1 MHKITKIFLYI
12 NMIIEKL
19 QQPEVHLQCDDLTPN
34 QKKLLAEVMLRHE
47 MKWGLAYNRFFRF
60 GFKEWELKGIDQIK
74 RDFLSQ
80 HQEEI
85 FPPNLDMSQ
94 PTSDDM
100 VSGKGVFYRMLGMTI
115 GMKKLFMEHMNNKYS
130 KDGYLKLWIPG
141 SPNAKKL
148 SELQARLDE
157 MEKKDAQSKM
167 AASARKLLQDENIV
181 VDDVI
186 VSALIRED
194 AEHTKAA
201 VDAFIKSFKS
211 AVQNA
216 AKMTF
221 GRKEKPKTGGNGGE
235 MTRSDI
241 MKIADR
247 AERQKA
253 IKAHPELFR

>member
-1 MHKITKIFLYI
+1 MKFKVAKMYVRQAKAVPAYRFSVFDEGGNEGGTDGNGGEKGAENGGDGGEDKDDDKDKPKYTDADLDKIIGQKFAQWQKRQ
-12 NMIIEKL
+12 EKAVD
-19 QQPEVHLQCDDLTPN
+19 EA
-34 QKKLLAEVMLRHE
+34 KKLE
-47 MKWGLAYNRFFRF
+47 K
-60 GFKEWELKGIDQIK
+60 
-74 RDFLSQ
+74 
-80 HQEEI
+80 
-85 FPPNLDMSQ
+85 MSA
-94 PTSDDM
+94 DE
-100 VSGKGVFYRMLGMTI
+100 K
-115 GMKKLFMEHMNNKYS
+115 
-130 KDGYLKLWIPG
+130 
-141 SPNAKKL
+141 NAKKL

-201 VDAFIKSFKS
+201 VDAFVKSFKT

>member
-1 MHKITKIFLYI
+1 MKFKVAKMYVKQAKAVPAYKFSVFDDGGNEGGTDGNGGDKGAE
-12 NMIIEKL
+12 NGGDEKR
-19 QQPEVHLQCDDLTPN
+19 QEKAVDEA
-34 QKKLLAEVMLRHE
+34 KKLE
-47 MKWGLAYNRFFRF
+47 K
-60 GFKEWELKGIDQIK
+60 
-74 RDFLSQ
+74 
-80 HQEEI
+80 
-85 FPPNLDMSQ
+85 
-94 PTSDDM
+94 TSADE
-100 VSGKGVFYRMLGMTI
+100 K
-115 GMKKLFMEHMNNKYS
+115 
-130 KDGYLKLWIPG
+130 
-141 SPNAKKL
+141 NAKKL

-157 MEKKDAQSKM
+157 MEKKDAQTKM

>member
-1 MHKITKIFLYI
+1 MKFKVAKMYVKQAKAVPAYRFSVFDEGGNEGGTDGNGGDDKGAENGNGDEGDDKDKPKYTDADLDKIIGQKFAQWQKRQ
-12 NMIIEKL
+12 EKAVD
-19 QQPEVHLQCDDLTPN
+19 EA
-34 QKKLLAEVMLRHE
+34 KKLE
-47 MKWGLAYNRFFRF
+47 K
-60 GFKEWELKGIDQIK
+60 
-74 RDFLSQ
+74 
-80 HQEEI
+80 
-85 FPPNLDMSQ
+85 MSA
-94 PTSDDM
+94 DE
-100 VSGKGVFYRMLGMTI
+100 K
-115 GMKKLFMEHMNNKYS
+115 
-130 KDGYLKLWIPG
+130 
-141 SPNAKKL
+141 NAKKL

-167 AASARKLLQDENIV
+167 AASARKLLQDESIV

-186 VSALIRED
+186 ISALIRDD
-194 AEHTKAA
+194 AEQTKAA
-201 VDAFIKSFKS
+201 VDAFVKSFKS

>member
-1 MHKITKIFLYI
+1 
-12 NMIIEKL
+12 MIIEKL

-115 GMKKLFMEHMNNKYS
+115 GMKKLFMEHMNTLGMGSNSVINKFS
-130 KDGYLKLWIPG
+130 
-141 SPNAKKL
+141 NAKHNETAM
-148 SELQARLDE
+148 S
-157 MEKKDAQSKM
+157 KKT
-167 AASARKLLQDENIV
+167 RK
-181 VDDVI
+181 
-186 VSALIRED
+186 
-194 AEHTKAA
+194 T
-201 VDAFIKSFKS
+201 
-211 AVQNA
+211 
-216 AKMTF
+216 
-221 GRKEKPKTGGNGGE
+221 
-235 MTRSDI
+235 
-241 MKIADR
+241 
-247 AERQKA
+247 AERPSQTSSYSGYNR
-253 IKAHPELFR
+253 LSRTR

>member
-1 MHKITKIFLYI
+1 MKFKVAKMYVRQAKAVPAYRFSIFDEGGENGGTDGNGGDKGAENGGDGGEDKDDDKDKPKYTDADLDKII
-12 NMIIEKL
+12 
-19 QQPEVHLQCDDLTPN
+19 N
-34 QKKLLAEVMLRHE
+34 QKFSQ
-47 MKWGLAYNRFFRF
+47 W
-60 GFKEWELKGIDQIK
+60 QK
-74 RDFLSQ
+74 R
-80 HQEEI
+80 QEKAVDEA
-85 FPPNLDMSQ
+85 
-94 PTSDDM
+94 
-100 VSGKGVFYRMLGMTI
+100 
-115 GMKKLFMEHMNNKYS
+115 KKLEKMSADEK
-130 KDGYLKLWIPG
+130 
-141 SPNAKKL
+141 NAKKL

-221 GRKEKPKTGGNGGE
+221 GRKEKPKTGGSGE
-235 MTRSDI
+235 MTRADI
-241 MKIADR
+241 MKITDR

>member
-1 MHKITKIFLYI
+1 MKYKVAKQYVKHAKSVPAYRFTVFDEGGENGGTDGNGGGDDKGAENGGDGNEDDKDKPKYTDADLDKII
-12 NMIIEKL
+12 
-19 QQPEVHLQCDDLTPN
+19 N
-34 QKKLLAEVMLRHE
+34 QKFSQ
-47 MKWGLAYNRFFRF
+47 W
-60 GFKEWELKGIDQIK
+60 QK
-74 RDFLSQ
+74 R
-80 HQEEI
+80 QEKAVDEA
-85 FPPNLDMSQ
+85 
-94 PTSDDM
+94 
-100 VSGKGVFYRMLGMTI
+100 
-115 GMKKLFMEHMNNKYS
+115 KKLEKMSADEK
-130 KDGYLKLWIPG
+130 
-141 SPNAKKL
+141 NAKKL

-186 VSALIRED
+186 VSALIRDD
-194 AEHTKAA
+194 AEQTKAA

-216 AKMTF
+216 AKVTF
-221 GRKEKPKTGGNGGE
+221 SRPAKPKTGGSGE

-241 MKIADR
+241 MKITDR

>member
-1 MHKITKIFLYI
+1 MKYKVAKQYVKHAKAVPAYRFTVFDEGGENGGTDGNGDDKGAENGGDGNEDDKDKPKYTDADLDKII
-12 NMIIEKL
+12 
-19 QQPEVHLQCDDLTPN
+19 N
-34 QKKLLAEVMLRHE
+34 QKFSQ
-47 MKWGLAYNRFFRF
+47 W
-60 GFKEWELKGIDQIK
+60 QK
-74 RDFLSQ
+74 R
-80 HQEEI
+80 QEKAVDEA
-85 FPPNLDMSQ
+85 
-94 PTSDDM
+94 
-100 VSGKGVFYRMLGMTI
+100 
-115 GMKKLFMEHMNNKYS
+115 KKLEKMSADEK
-130 KDGYLKLWIPG
+130 
-141 SPNAKKL
+141 NAKKL

-167 AASARKLLQDENIV
+167 AASARKLLQDESIV

-194 AEHTKAA
+194 AEQTKVA
-201 VDAFIKSFKS
+201 VDAFIKSFKT

-221 GRKEKPKTGGNGGE
+221 GRKEKPKTGGSGE

>member
-1 MHKITKIFLYI
+1 MKFKVAKMYVKHAKSVPAYRFTVFDEGGENGGADGNGGDDKGAENGNGDEGDDKDKPKYTDADLDKIIGQKFAQWQKRQ
-12 NMIIEKL
+12 EKAVD
-19 QQPEVHLQCDDLTPN
+19 EA
-34 QKKLLAEVMLRHE
+34 KKLE
-47 MKWGLAYNRFFRF
+47 K
-60 GFKEWELKGIDQIK
+60 
-74 RDFLSQ
+74 
-80 HQEEI
+80 
-85 FPPNLDMSQ
+85 MSA
-94 PTSDDM
+94 DE
-100 VSGKGVFYRMLGMTI
+100 K
-115 GMKKLFMEHMNNKYS
+115 
-130 KDGYLKLWIPG
+130 
-141 SPNAKKL
+141 NAKKL

>member
-1 MHKITKIFLYI
+1 MKFKVAKMYVRQAKAVPAYRFSVFDEGGNDGGTDGNGGDDKGAENGGDGGEDKDDDKDKPKYTDADLDKII
-12 NMIIEKL
+12 
-19 QQPEVHLQCDDLTPN
+19 N
-34 QKKLLAEVMLRHE
+34 QKFSQ
-47 MKWGLAYNRFFRF
+47 W
-60 GFKEWELKGIDQIK
+60 QK
-74 RDFLSQ
+74 R
-80 HQEEI
+80 QEKAVDEA
-85 FPPNLDMSQ
+85 
-94 PTSDDM
+94 
-100 VSGKGVFYRMLGMTI
+100 
-115 GMKKLFMEHMNNKYS
+115 KKLEKMSADEK
-130 KDGYLKLWIPG
+130 
-141 SPNAKKL
+141 NAKKL